1 MPWGK
6 IAGNASDLRLIVAS
20 SWLTDYAFFYRQK
33 KYWEVLEAS
42 FPGNGS
48 PS

>member
-20 SWLTDYAFFYRQK
+20 SWFDSFCIFYRQK